1 MIALLNSDS
10 EKEGYWCPVYRT
22 SQRSGTLSTTGHS
35 SNYILDL
42 LLPSS
47 HPPQHWVC
55 RGTAALTQL
64 DDWIKENKKVLQ
76 YQGYCSLQHIR
87 YLLLMCVCVCV
98 CFFFFFF
105 FFFFCAYS
113 YILKFLDHESLFGDS
128 LVLYSGTLFLCLF
141 FHHQQRLIIT
151 YLHEYTFPFSS
162 TSLEWFYSIIQ
173 LVQPL

>member
-1 MIALLNSDS
+1 MPCLPHQSTEWHAFHHWSFIQLHSGLTVTFQSPSTALGVSWNSCTHSAGWLNKGEQKSI
-10 EKEGYWCPVYRT
+10 T
-22 SQRSGTLSTTGHS
+22 ISGLLFSSTHQ
-35 SNYILDL
+35 ILVTD
-42 LLPSS
+42 
-47 HPPQHWVC
+47 
-55 RGTAALTQL
+55 
-64 DDWIKENKKVLQ
+64 
-76 YQGYCSLQHIR
+76 
-87 YLLLMCVCVCV
+87 VCVCV
-98 CFFFFFF
+98 CFFFFF